1 MITRFEKI
9 CPVCGEKFFWT
20 NPKEDPEVCYKR
32 MCQTNYRYQQ
42 GHITGEGYMPTFKDI
57 AIWKGSKGLTKK

>member
-32 MCQTNYRYQQ
+32 MCRQ
-42 GHITGEGYMPTFKDI
+42 ITVI
-57 AIWKGSKGLTKK
+57 SKGILLEKATCPLLKI